1 MKPRSGHPKAEI
13 FRGYNDKS
21 SGKSYTSDGASV
33 GNYTFS
39 IVNSIEYRGRPYQR
53 GRLRH
58 RKTNHRKLQNITN
71 LSTIKSYNSGSIS
84 ELTLYST
91 DITHHGTTQEKK
103 GKMTSKLTLLSTD
116 TIHRG
121 TAQEKK

>member
-1 MKPRSGHPKAEI
+1 MTKAVA
-13 FRGYNDKS
+13 KA
-21 SGKSYTSDGASV
+21 SDGASV
-33 GNYTFS
+33 GDYTS
-39 IVNSIEYRGRPYQR
+39 STVNSREERGRPYQR

-71 LSTIKSYNSGSIS
+71 LSTIKPYNSGSIS
-84 ELTLYST
+84 ELTSYST

-121 TAQEKK
+121 TAQEKKGRMTSELNSLSTCCAFS